1 MGKGGGA
8 LSTWINEFCTLVFI
22 QTIQAFTYAIIIVVI
37 VKLQFANIVE
47 TSTRTA
53 AMGLF
58 TIMALVSVFKIEDL
72 LRKIF
77 GISPTKADHKSAVAS
92 LGKLAVIGHFGK
104 RLTDNVG
111 KITSGVGARIKS
123 RKDLKKLNKSY
134 AEDLSDLKGHKSAQA
149 GAKPQAK
156 IGATGTQ
163 SDGSMAVFGATVSK
177 ESEEAMAGN
186 NSSSKNKNDAD
197 LQRKLRA
204 TQREYEQKRDE
215 IIKARKEGMK
225 QIAKGFAETGGSII
239 GGVTGGIIGI
249 SDGEL
254 DSLMTQMVAGA
265 GVGDVVGEGTVN
277 TISGLNKQISN
288 AISAT
293 RGSINRVKTNRQ
305 LKAKGKETVS
315 ASTWN
320 REMKQ
325 FATMKAELESLQET
339 LRKQNNIDEM

>member
-8 LSTWINEFCTLVFI
+8 LSTWIREFCTLVFI

-37 VKLQFANIVE
+37 VKLQFANIAE
-47 TSTRTA
+47 NSTKTA

-92 LGKLAVIGHFGK
+92 LGKMAVIGHFGK

-134 AEDLSDLKGHKSAQA
+134 GEDLADLKNSKGAQV
-149 GAKPQAK
+149 KT
-156 IGATGTQ
+156 AT
-163 SDGSMAVFGATVSK
+163 A
-177 ESEEAMAGN
+177 
-186 NSSSKNKNDAD
+186 SSSSSAAKAGSSDVSGASVTGDSATSVPTASNNKSDAD

-249 SDGEL
+249 SDGEI
-254 DSLMTQMVAGA
+254 DSLLTQVVAGA
-265 GVGDVVGEGTVN
+265 GVGDSIGEGAVN
-277 TISGLNKQISN
+277 TISDLNKQMSN
-288 AISAT
+288 AINAT
-293 RGSINRVKTNRQ
+293 RGSVNRIKNNRQ
-305 LKAKGKETVS
+305 LRSEGKDTVP

-325 FATMKAELESLQET
+325 FENMKSELESLQQS
-339 LRKQNNIDEM
+339 LKKQNSVDDM